1 MGEADLT
8 QSVSVHPIPEN
19 AISILPQEPNR
30 VFFETVQVVPNPSG
44 GYRILH
50 PESTIYPERR
60 TPTPSKL
67 TKETARSGQYF
78 SRNISNQD
86 LQQRLKQK
94 ATDAKIRQGIS
105 KSLQV
110 TQGFVNYDKT
120 ASSKATG
127 NVEFTDLW
135 PNLSELRQHFQNSG
149 IQHTVIRD
157 LAILDLCKLA
167 IVCGPVRLLRCLVE
181 LELVRV
187 DQRLD
192 NGTGMLHLAVLAQN
206 TEAVQYLTSAKISPK
221 LQDKSGSTADQVCF
235 NNTVKRHLPPK
246 YLLRREVRQLNDS
259 KMVPIK
265 PSLQDKDVIFKLA
278 ANPKYFDEIQKK
290 LQTLDFNVNTECD
303 SSGDFLLHLVCRRG
317 LSQLP
322 LMMALVKIQG
332 ADVELCNAEGF
343 TALMLAASAG
353 NCVLCDVLMCLFGA
367 DPNKPNPNTGRTA
380 LHYAVEGNHRKT
392 VECLIRRGG
401 DVNAEDLMGR
411 RPDDV
416 PLCQG
421 VNVDCLEI
429 ISFTRTR
436 RIETLTERIRKGEL
450 EKNHLL
456 KSDLYVVDE
465 EGCTLVMTAALY
477 NRASE
482 LETLL
487 QINDTTIN
495 AQHTKTGMTALAMAA
510 ELGNTETVEV
520 LLSHG
525 ANPAISDMK
534 CYLPLH
540 HAVLNNQ
547 EKVVDKMLEYF
558 PQSYCGLN
566 KAVRLCKR
574 TTIHKMLNSA
584 FTRRQEKII
593 TPKLLE
599 CAMNGAADELFQL
612 LDDGDV
618 INPKSSTGNWPLYLA
633 VENGHLDVVRL
644 LFEQGGDIR
653 KRHSTTG
660 ETVLH
665 IAARMGHTEIVR
677 YLLKFCQN
685 SHIHCSA
692 QHESRKMLD
701 INTLDTNNHTS
712 LQVAAEKGYSKIV
725 QLLLQ
730 HGSTTAL
737 LDAKGQLFTCPQYEG
752 VRVQIETHR
761 QMHTKDV
768 VAAITDRSRK
778 ALEQLEKI
786 WLPRFDHNLRTSEG
800 DTPLMVAC
808 SIGKLQILKFLL
820 ESAVYP
826 QSRQECEHEEDS
838 DADSGVLDPTSG
850 MTQRRDSKTEEL
862 HTSGTFGH
870 STEVQQNQFTGS
882 GEYSGDDVS
891 EKKDSLEVQPAAS
904 LPNGTADGLVSHVCA
919 VNLFDGS
926 TALHRAIE
934 HGDDYQAVR
943 QLLIADP
950 ACLNLQ
956 NSRGLSPLHLAC
968 KLGRKK
974 VIEMLLATEGIDTNS
989 RALEGQLPEE
999 MTRNKSIIRIVEKAR
1014 EQLTGRTTA
1023 PLKPQENVPRDDDS
1037 ASHSLTGS
1045 VVNFDKLHSRYE
1057 ALRSEVKDVS

>member
-1 MGEADLT
+1 M
-8 QSVSVHPIPEN
+8 
-19 AISILPQEPNR
+19 
-30 VFFETVQVVPNPSG
+30 
-44 GYRILH
+44 
-50 PESTIYPERR
+50 
-60 TPTPSKL
+60 SK
-67 TKETARSGQYF
+67 G
-78 SRNISNQD
+78 
-86 LQQRLKQK
+86 
-94 ATDAKIRQGIS
+94 
-105 KSLQV
+105 
-110 TQGFVNYDKT
+110 
-120 ASSKATG
+120 
-127 NVEFTDLW
+127 
-135 PNLSELRQHFQNSG
+135 
-149 IQHTVIRD
+149 
-157 LAILDLCKLA
+157 
-167 IVCGPVRLLRCLVE
+167 
-181 LELVRV
+181 V

-850 MTQRRDSKTEEL
+850 MTQRRDSKSALAEEL

-904 LPNGTADGLVSHVCA
+904 LPNGTAGVQQFLNALLHDFSIPKGLYIYRDGLVSHVCA